1 MTAIDKYT
9 IELEKTLKGF
19 SALAQDTRLRTF
31 CLLMKAGP
39 NGLPAGKIAN
49 TLDVTPNKLTAHLNV
64 LTDANL
70 LNVERQGRHMI
81 YSVNRDEIATLM
93 RRFTENCC
101 DGAPECASELVSEA

>member
-1 MTAIDKYT
+1 MTVVDQYSF
-9 IELEKTLKGF
+9 EFEQTLKGF

-39 NGLPAGKIAN
+39 DGLPAGKIAT

-81 YSVNRDEIATLM
+81 YSVDREAIATLM

-101 DGAPECASELVSEA
+101 QGAKECAGELVEDA